1 MDSILKHSWY
11 QNYLYYTFCLII
23 RCAMK
28 DFVHRF
34 KTNDT
39 CIDQISIM
47 VTEED
52 IQAGMSDQYLISL
65 ILNYLEPTQILWKP
79 SKDWVSS
86 RVTEGIVKISIFRRR
101 RKRLYG

>member
-1 MDSILKHSWY
+1 MGSILKHSWY
-11 QNYLYYTFCLII
+11 QNYLYYTFCLMI
-23 RCAMK
+23 RYEMK
-28 DFVHRF
+28 DLVHRF

-52 IQAGMSDQYLISL
+52 IQAGMSDRYLISL

-79 SKDWVSS
+79 SKIGYPLS
-86 RVTEGIVKISIFRRR
+86 
-101 RKRLYG
+101 

>member
-1 MDSILKHSWY
+1 M
-11 QNYLYYTFCLII
+11 I

-52 IQAGMSDQYLISL
+52 IQASMSDQYLISL
-65 ILNYLEPTQILWKP
+65 ILNYLEPTQILWKS

-86 RVTEGIVKISIFRRR
+86 RVTEGIVKISIFRRP
-101 RKRLYG
+101 RKRLYS

>member
-1 MDSILKHSWY
+1 
-11 QNYLYYTFCLII
+11 
-23 RCAMK
+23 MK

-52 IQAGMSDQYLISL
+52 IQAGMSDRYLISL

-86 RVTEGIVKISIFRRR
+86 CVTEGIVKISIFRRP

>member
-1 MDSILKHSWY
+1 M
-11 QNYLYYTFCLII
+11 I

-28 DFVHRF
+28 DLVHRF

-52 IQAGMSDQYLISL
+52 IHAGGFDRYLISL
-65 ILNYLEPTQILWKP
+65 ILNYLKPTQILWKP

-86 RVTEGIVKISIFRRR
+86 RVTEGIVKISIFRRP